1 MACRCPGDQL
11 FLCDD
16 EVPTET
22 SNRGIASAP
31 PISLFQLKL
40 CLPHTR
46 TKYSVGRSSLPR
58 RLIARLIPRLYFAIG
73 DVAVADSDISHT
85 ESSHPAPR
93 NLKMPRDLP
102 PTKYSAKH
110 YSA

>member
-40 CLPHTR
+40 CLPRTR
-46 TKYSVGRSSLPR
+46 TKCSVGRFSLPR
-58 RLIARLIPRLYFAIG
+58 RLIAGLIPRLYFAIG
-73 DVAVADSDISHT
+73 HVAVADSDISHIK
-85 ESSHPAPR
+85 SSHPAPR
-93 NLKMPRDLP
+93 NLKAPRDLP
-102 PTKYSAKH
+102 PTDHIAEH